1 MFKKKLLRFA
11 IVSLL
16 IVVLA
21 AVMVLW
27 SSRVTL
33 NQIGQMNTANALLNE
48 HLQLSSTSYR
58 LFKQLTDEILFGQFA
73 NQSAVRNKRAI
84 IAESLGKIRL
94 LEIQQREA
102 LGIEFTAGSI
112 EDTDA
117 LEALIDSIIAD
128 FEQIVEN
135 SDPVDYDDRIRF
147 ILEERIDIGFREA
160 INAAV
165 TRQQNVV
172 DALNSRIDGIH
183 VIILWTAISLAILAI
198 VITLAGVSSL
208 LRAVER
214 TREELEYQV
223 AQRTAELTSANTA
236 LERSDSIRRNFLAD
250 ISHELRTPL
259 TIIRGEAQVAL
270 RREQRDHEEYR
281 TALRCV
287 LEQSVALSRLVD
299 DLLFIARA
307 DSNSLRLNRQPVD
320 VVRLLHSVVEDTR
333 ALSEHH
339 QIQIECAEDSVA
351 SAVIDAE
358 RIRQLLVI
366 LIENAIRYSPANT
379 QIILRAKI
387 SEADLIIVV
396 EDFGYG
402 IEANELPFIFERF
415 YRGAQT
421 SKHEQGM
428 GLGLA
433 VAKAIATAH
442 GGRLTASSTVGE
454 GTQMTVV
461 LPRELQREMA

>member
-11 IVSLL
+11 IISLL

-58 LFKQLTDEILFGQFA
+58 LFKQLTDEILFGKFA

-94 LEIQQREA
+94 LEVQQREA
-102 LGIEFTAGSI
+102 LGIEFTAGSV

-117 LEALIDSIIAD
+117 LESLIDSIIAD

-183 VIILWTAISLAILAI
+183 VIILWTAISLAVLALI
-198 VITLAGVSSL
+198 ITLAGVSSL

-214 TREELEYQV
+214 TREDLEYQV

-320 VVRLLHSVVEDTR
+320 VGRLLHSVVEETR
-333 ALSEHH
+333 ALSEQH
-339 QIQIECAEDSVA
+339 QIRVEYDDHSAA

-358 RIRQLLVI
+358 RVRQLLVI
-366 LIENAIRYSPANT
+366 LIENAIRYSPAQT
-379 QIILRAKI
+379 QIIVRAELTK
-387 SEADLIIVV
+387 SELIIVV

-402 IEANELPFIFERF
+402 IESNELPFIFERF

-421 SKHEQGM
+421 TEHEQGM

-442 GGRLTASSTVGE
+442 GGRLTATSTVGE

>member
-1 MFKKKLLRFA
+1 MFKQKLLRFA
-11 IVSLL
+11 IISLF
-16 IVVLA
+16 IVVAA

-58 LFKQLTDEILFGQFA
+58 LFKQLTDEILFGKFA

-84 IAESLGKIRL
+84 IAESLGKIRV
-94 LEIQQREA
+94 LEVQQREA
-102 LGIEFTAGSI
+102 LGIEYTAGSI

-128 FEQIVEN
+128 FEHIVAN

-165 TRQQNVV
+165 TRQRNVV
-172 DALNSRIDGIH
+172 DALNNRIDGIH
-183 VIILWTAISLAILAI
+183 VIILWAAISLAILAL
-198 VITLAGVSSL
+198 VITLAGVTSL

-214 TREELEYQV
+214 TREDLEYQV
-223 AQRTAELTSANTA
+223 AQRTAELTSANAA
-236 LERSDSIRRNFLAD
+236 LERSDAVRRNFLAD

-281 TALRCV
+281 TALNCV

-320 VVRLLHSVVEDTR
+320 VSTLLQTVVEETR
-333 ALSEHH
+333 ALSEQHDIH
-339 QIQIECAEDSVA
+339 LHLSDTVQA
-351 SAVIDAE
+351 SAILDPE

-366 LIENAIRYSPANT
+366 LIENAIRYSPTAT
-379 QIILRAKI
+379 QIRIRAQL
-387 SEADLIIVV
+387 SPTEVTLVV
-396 EDFGYG
+396 EDFGFG
-402 IEANELPFIFERF
+402 IESSELPFIFERF
-415 YRGAQT
+415 YRGSQT
-421 SKHEQGM
+421 AKHEQGT

-433 VAKAIATAH
+433 VAKAIVSAH
-442 GGRLTASSTVGE
+442 GGQIIAASTLGE

-461 LPRELQREMA
+461 LPREPSRDTL

>member
-11 IVSLL
+11 IISLL

-58 LFKQLTDEILFGQFA
+58 LFKQLTDEILFGKFA

-94 LEIQQREA
+94 LEVQQREA
-102 LGIEFTAGSI
+102 LGIEFTAGSV

-117 LEALIDSIIAD
+117 LESLIDSIIAD

-183 VIILWTAISLAILAI
+183 VIILWTAISLAVLALI
-198 VITLAGVSSL
+198 ITLAGVSSL

-214 TREELEYQV
+214 TREDLEYQV

-320 VVRLLHSVVEDTR
+320 VGRLLHSVVEETR
-333 ALSEHH
+333 ALSEQH
-339 QIQIECAEDSVA
+339 QIRVEYADHSAA

-358 RIRQLLVI
+358 RVRQLLVI
-366 LIENAIRYSPANT
+366 LIENAIRYSPAQT
-379 QIILRAKI
+379 QIIVRAELTK
-387 SEADLIIVV
+387 SELIIVV

-402 IEANELPFIFERF
+402 IESNELPFIFERF

-421 SKHEQGM
+421 TEHEQGM

-442 GGRLTASSTVGE
+442 GGRLTATSTVGE